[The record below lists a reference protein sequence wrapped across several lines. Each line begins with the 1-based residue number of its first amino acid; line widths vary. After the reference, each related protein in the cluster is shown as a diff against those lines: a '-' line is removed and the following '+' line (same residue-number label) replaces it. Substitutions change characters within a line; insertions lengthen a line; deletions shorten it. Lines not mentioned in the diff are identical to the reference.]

1 MVTKSINNIR
11 EGNWAGLATDLASV
25 AVSFIPGVGTA
36 AAMALQAGVQA
47 GGAALQGGSA
57 GDIAKAGAMG
67 AAGAGAGAA
76 IGKFGGSL
84 LSKASTGLKNTVSK
98 VKMSNTGQMTGAAA
112 DITTTQVTDTAV
124 EQTLAQKIGAAK
136 QPVPGQVQAPGVEQT
151 LAQKIGA
158 KAPGPVKFGIPKQ
171 GAETAAN
178 TAVKQSGIK
187 AFGAKVANSKVGKA
201 VGQHGIQEV
210 LAAGSMVAGAKQAS
224 AANKVSQ
231 QSLLFQKQT
240 YAEQTAKEEKSKAQL
255 KEDAWTSYTSS
266 QLFGES
272 LYADS
277 PSSTNLLTS
286 YTSNGTGNAG
296 NYSLLSTS
304 IKVSKSTDIT

>member
-98 VKMSNTGQMTGAAA
+98 VKISNSGQMTGAAA
-112 DITTTQVTDTAV
+112 NTVTTQGADAAV

-136 QPVPGQVQAPGVEQT
+136 QPGPGQVQAPGVEQT

-171 GAETAAN
+171 GAEA
-178 TAVKQSGIK
+178 AVKQSGIK

-201 VGQHGIQEV
+201 VGQHGVQEV
-210 LAAGSMVAGAKQAS
+210 LAAGSMIAGAKQAS

-240 YAEQTAKEEKSKAQL
+240 YTEQTAKEEKTKAQL
-255 KEDAWTSYTSS
+255 KEDAWSSYTSS
-266 QLFGES
+266 QLFGED
-272 LYADS
+272 LYIN
-277 PSSTNLLTS
+277 SSSNSNLLTS
-286 YTSNGTGNAG
+286 PTSNGTGNAG

-304 IKVSKSTDIT
+304 VGVSRKTDLT

>member
-98 VKMSNTGQMTGAAA
+98 VKMSNTGQLTGPAA
-112 DITTTQVTDTAV
+112 DIPMNQVADVGASTGTSAGTGVTAKPTL
-124 EQTLAQKIGAAK
+124 EQLNSQIAK
-136 QPVPGQVQAPGVEQT
+136 SEF
-151 LAQKIGA
+151 A
-158 KAPGPVKFGIPKQ
+158 KSVGGKTIEPVKFGIPKQ

>member
-1 MVTKSINNIR
+1 MVMKTINNVR

-47 GGAALQGGSA
+47 GGAALQGGST
-57 GDIAKAGAMG
+57 GDIIKAGAAG

-112 DITTTQVTDTAV
+112 NITNTTADATIDSATQNVVKTTA
-124 EQTLAQKIGAAK
+124 
-136 QPVPGQVQAPGVEQT
+136 PVPDGPAPTLRPRAGGDVLKGQPISVRLKSAGLTV
-151 LAQKIGA
+151 AGGA
-158 KAPGPVKFGIPKQ
+158 KDIG
-171 GAETAAN
+171 T
-178 TAVKQSGIK
+178 
-187 AFGAKVANSKVGKA
+187 KVANSKAGKA
-201 VGQHGIQEV
+201 AGQYGVQGALSVGTT
-210 LAAGSMVAGAKQAS
+210 VAGIKQGN
-224 AANKVSQ
+224 AANRVAE

-240 YAEQTAKEEKSKAQL
+240 YTEQTAKEEKVKAQL
-255 KEDAWTSYTSS
+255 KEDAWTSYSS
-266 QLFGES
+266 SKLFGEE
-272 LYADS
+272 LYN
-277 PSSTNLLTS
+277 SSSTNTNLLTS

-296 NYSLLSTS
+296 TFSLLNSG
-304 IKVSKSTDIT
+304 VMASKKTDLT